1 MGKTIGARQSAGGRT
16 TTGGSTLFSFKEI
29 SLFIVVLV
37 FSSRMFAADSP
48 SVEPVRAALN
58 AERWDAAVEAAQ
70 KAVGEEPGNSTA
82 HRLLGQAFGQKA
94 IRSSVFS
101 RIGLA
106 KKCRAEFEK
115 AAALDPADP
124 EARVDLVTYYAN
136 APGFLGGGMEKA
148 RQQVTILNGL
158 DAARGALMNGYVLA
172 KEKKTAEAEAEYR
185 RALTLK
191 PGDAGFHVRFGHF
204 LERAGR
210 KDEARASY
218 REALR
223 LDPSL
228 AGPKKDLER
237 LGG

>member
-1 MGKTIGARQSAGGRT
+1 VHATRVAARLPAAFFT
-16 TTGGSTLFSFKEI
+16 FKEIPLFLFSFCLLL
-29 SLFIVVLV
+29 SPLA
-37 FSSRMFAADSP
+37 FAADSP
-48 SVEPVRAALN
+48 LVQPVKDALK
-58 AERWDAAVEAAQ
+58 AEKWEAAVEAGQ
-70 KAVGEEPGNSTA
+70 KAVREEPGNSTA

-94 IRSSVFS
+94 IHSSVFS
-101 RIGLA
+101 QIGLA

-136 APGFLGGGMEKA
+136 APGFLGGGLEKA
-148 RQQVTILNGL
+148 REQVRILGGL

-172 KEKKTAEAEAEYR
+172 KEKRTSEAEAEYR
-185 RALTLK
+185 RALTLS

-204 LERAGR
+204 LERGGK
-210 KDEARASY
+210 KDEAKASY

-223 LDPSL
+223 LDPML
-228 AGPKKDLER
+228 EGAKKDLER

>member
-1 MGKTIGARQSAGGRT
+1 MHATRSAARQPAA
-16 TTGGSTLFSFKEI
+16 LFTFKEI
-29 SLFIVVLV
+29 SLFLFGLV
-37 FSSRMFAADSP
+37 FSSPAFAADSP
-48 SVEPVRAALN
+48 SVESVRGALK
-58 AERWDAAVEAAQ
+58 AESWDAAVVAGQ
-70 KAVGEEPGNSTA
+70 KAVREEPGSSVA

-94 IRSSVFS
+94 IHSSVFS
-101 RIGLA
+101 QIGLA

-136 APGFLGGGMEKA
+136 APGFLGGSLDKA
-148 RQQVTILNGL
+148 REQVRILKGL

-172 KEKKTAEAEAEYR
+172 KEKRTAEAEAEYR
-185 RALTLK
+185 HAVALS
-191 PGDAGFHVRFGHF
+191 PGDAGLHVRFGHF
-204 LERAGR
+204 LERTGR